1 MDTAVALVEAYLRVN
16 GYFTVTEYP
25 VLEASAALDE
35 AHAVSDLDVLAFR
48 FSGAGQSFTLRKH
61 AALVGDLH
69 GRIDP
74 ALGCPL
80 DQADMIVG
88 EVKRGR
94 ARFNA
99 ATRQP
104 EVLAFALRRF
114 GCCTQEA
121 ALPVAHRL
129 LSHGTASTPHG
140 HVVRMVAFGGQT
152 MENPAPGWHVVPLAA
167 MTAFLQ
173 QHLEA
178 HWDVLRHVH
187 FSSEVLDVLAL
198 LQRAKIVPGSFSNTA
213 SAQIGPATPS

>member
-25 VLEASAALDE
+25 VLEADGLRTE

-48 FSGAGQSFTLRKH
+48 FPGAGDSFALRKR
-61 AALVGDLH
+61 ASLVGDLH
-69 GRIDP
+69 TGIDP
-74 ALGCPL
+74 ALGSPR

-99 ATRQP
+99 ATRQA

-114 GCCTQEA
+114 GCCPYDE
-121 ALPVAHRL
+121 ALPVAREL
-129 LSHGTASTPHG
+129 MTQGTVKTAHG
-140 HVVRMVAFGGQT
+140 HVVRMVAFGG
-152 MENPAPGWHVVPLAA
+152 PAPDAPDANWHVVPLPAI
-167 MTAFLQ
+167 TRFLQ
-173 QHLEA
+173 THLEA

-187 FSSEVLDVLAL
+187 FSSQVLDLLAL
-198 LQRAKIVPGSFSNTA
+198 LQRAKSVANPLLDSSRD
-213 SAQIGPATPS
+213 